1 MAVLEVVKG
10 LTPGRKFLVEGQHA
24 VLGRHPDCDVV
35 LDVAAV
41 SRHHAKI
48 IHETGRYFLEDLG
61 SRNGTF
67 INGQMIHGRAA
78 LQEGD
83 QVGIC
88 DLAFHFHLDQDEPTG
103 SIMPLLVDDSPDEKI
118 RSSTVMSKLDVS
130 SSWRADLLVAR
141 PEVKLKAMVEISKN
155 LGRAVVLEDVL
166 VKLLDSLFKIFIQA
180 DRGFIVLRS
189 PGDGALVPKAVKY
202 RREDDSRGVRIS
214 RTIINEA
221 IAGKEAIL
229 SADAASDARFQMAE
243 SITDFKIRSMM
254 CAPLVDSE
262 ERALGVIQ
270 IDTLDRRT
278 RFGEDDLE
286 LLGSIAVQAAGAV
299 EKAQLHE
306 EMVRQR
312 IIERDLELARAEQ
325 RRCIPS
331 QPPQIPGYHFFDYY
345 EAAYQVGGD
354 YFDYVPMSDGRMA
367 VVVADVAG
375 KGIAAALLMA
385 QLSVIVQYQ
394 LASQPDPA
402 LAVREI
408 NRAFARHGWEDR
420 FVTFAV
426 AVVDPGSQSLTVVN
440 AGHMPPL
447 LRSRTGQVEPIG
459 ADAAGLPLGV
469 VGDYPYQSTTHN
481 LEPGGFLT
489 LFTDGISEAM
499 DPDGQLYGLQRLEN
513 AFRAPAPGADQLGR
527 HILDDVRS
535 FVSGYPQS
543 DDMCLTCLGRSP
555 AAEEED

>member
-10 LTPGRKFLVEGQHA
+10 LTPGRRFLVEGQHA
-24 VLGRHPDCDVV
+24 VLGRHPDCDVI

-41 SRHHAKI
+41 SRYHAKI
-48 IHETGRYFLEDLG
+48 IHEAGRYFLEDLG

-88 DLAFHFHLDQDEPTG
+88 DLAFHFHLDQDGSTR
-103 SIMPLLVDDSPDEKI
+103 SIMPLLVDDSPDDKV

-180 DRGFIVLRS
+180 DRGFIVLTS
-189 PGDGALVPKAVKY
+189 PEDGSLIPKAVKY
-202 RREDDSRGVRIS
+202 RREDDSRSVRIS

-286 LLGSIAVQAAGAV
+286 LLGSIAAQAAGAV

-331 QPPQIPGYHFFDYY
+331 EPPQIPGYHFFDYY

-354 YFDYVPMSDGRMA
+354 YFDYVPMSNGRMA

-469 VGDYPYQSTTHN
+469 VEDYPYQSTTHN

-489 LFTDGISEAM
+489 IFTDGISEAM

-513 AFRAPAPGADQLGR
+513 AFSAPAPGADQLGR

-555 AAEEED
+555 AAAEED

>member
-103 SIMPLLVDDSPDEKI
+103 SIMPLLVDDSPDDKI

-180 DRGFIVLRS
+180 DRGFIVLTS
-189 PGDGALVPKAVKY
+189 PEDGSLIPKAVKY
-202 RREDDSRGVRIS
+202 RREDDSRSVRIS

-286 LLGSIAVQAAGAV
+286 LLGSIAAQAAGAV

-331 QPPQIPGYHFFDYY
+331 EPPQIPGYHFFDYY

-499 DPDGQLYGLQRLEN
+499 DSDGQLYGLQRLEN
-513 AFRAPAPGADQLGR
+513 AFSAPAPGADQLGR

-543 DDMCLTCLGRSP
+543 DDMCLTCLSRNP
-555 AAEEED
+555 AAEEAD

>member
-1 MAVLEVVKG
+1 MAVLEVIKG
-10 LTPGRKFLVEGQHA
+10 LTPGRRFLVEGQHA

-48 IHETGRYFLEDLG
+48 IHDTGRYFIEDLG

-88 DLAFHFHLDQDEPTG
+88 DLAFHFQLDQDEPTG
-103 SIMPLLVDDSPDEKI
+103 SIMPLLVDDSPDDRI

-180 DRGFIVLRS
+180 DRGFVVLRS
-189 PGDGALVPKAVKY
+189 PDDGSLIPKAVKY
-202 RREDDSRGVRIS
+202 RREDDSRSVRIS

-254 CAPLVDSE
+254 CAPLVDSD

-286 LLGSIAVQAAGAV
+286 LLGSIAAQAAGAV

-312 IIERDLELARAEQ
+312 LIERDLELARAEQ

-354 YFDYVPMSDGRMA
+354 YFDYVPMSNGRMA

-426 AVVDPGSQSLTVVN
+426 AVVDPGGQSLTVVN

-447 LRSRTGQVEPIG
+447 LRSRAGQVEPIG
-459 ADAAGLPLGV
+459 ADEAGLPLGV
-469 VGDYPYQSTTHN
+469 VDDYPYQSSTHN

-499 DPDGQLYGLQRLEN
+499 DPDGELYGLQRLEN
-513 AFRAPAPGADQLGR
+513 AFSAPAPGVDQLGR

-543 DDMCLTCLGRSP
+543 DDMCLTCLSRSP
-555 AAEEED
+555 APPED

>member
-10 LTPGRKFLVEGQHA
+10 LTPGRRFLVEGQHA

-88 DLAFHFHLDQDEPTG
+88 DLAFHFHLDQDESTG
-103 SIMPLLVDDSPDEKI
+103 SIMPLLVDDSPDDKV

-180 DRGFIVLRS
+180 DRGFIVMRL
-189 PGDGALVPKAVKY
+189 PGDGSLVPKAVKY
-202 RREDDSRGVRIS
+202 RREDDSHSVRIS

-262 ERALGVIQ
+262 DRALGVIQ

-286 LLGSIAVQAAGAV
+286 LLGSIAAQAAGAV

-331 QPPQIPGYHFFDYY
+331 EPPQIPGYHFFDYY

-354 YFDYVPMSDGRMA
+354 YFDYVPMSNGRMA

-426 AVVDPGSQSLTVVN
+426 AVVDPGGQSLTVVN

-469 VGDYPYQSTTHN
+469 VEDYPYQSTTHN

-489 LFTDGISEAM
+489 IFTDGISEAM
-499 DPDGQLYGLQRLEN
+499 DPDGQLYGLDRLEN
-513 AFRAPAPGADQLGR
+513 AFSAPAPGADQLGR

-555 AAEEED
+555 AAAEED

>member
-88 DLAFHFHLDQDEPTG
+88 DLAFHFHLDQNEPTG
-103 SIMPLLVDDSPDEKI
+103 SIMPLLVDDSPDDKI

-180 DRGFIVLRS
+180 DRGFIVLTS
-189 PGDGALVPKAVKY
+189 PEDGSLIPKAVKY
-202 RREDDSRGVRIS
+202 RREDDSRSVRIS

-286 LLGSIAVQAAGAV
+286 LLGSIASQAAGAV

-331 QPPQIPGYHFFDYY
+331 EPPQIPGYHFFDYY

-385 QLSVIVQYQ
+385 QLSIIVQYQ

-426 AVVDPGSQSLTVVN
+426 AVVDPDRQSLTVVN

-447 LRSRTGQVEPIG
+447 LRSRAGQVEPIG

-499 DPDGQLYGLQRLEN
+499 DPDGQLYGLQRLES
-513 AFRAPAPGADQLGR
+513 AFSASAPGADQLGR

-555 AAEEED
+555 AVEEAD

>member
-10 LTPGRKFLVEGQHA
+10 LAPGRKFPVEGHRA

-41 SRHHAKI
+41 SRRHATI
-48 IHETGRYFLEDLG
+48 VHETGRYFLEDLG

-67 INGQMIHGRAA
+67 LNGQMIHGRTS
-78 LQEGD
+78 LEEGD

-88 DLAFHFHLDQDEPTG
+88 DLAFHFHLDQDELTG
-103 SIMPLLVDDSPDEKI
+103 SVMPLLVDDNPESSV

-130 SSWRADLLVAR
+130 SSWRGDLLTAR
-141 PEVKLKAMVEISKN
+141 PEVKLKAMVEIAKS
-155 LGRAVVLEDVL
+155 LGRAVALDDVL

-180 DRGFIVLRS
+180 DRGFVVLRS
-189 PGDGALVPKAVKY
+189 RDDESLIPKAVKY
-202 RREDDSRGVRIS
+202 RHDDDSRGVRIS

-221 IAGKEAIL
+221 IASKEAIL

-254 CAPLVDSE
+254 CVPLVDSD

-278 RFGEDDLE
+278 RFGEEDLE
-286 LLGSIAVQAAGAV
+286 LLGSIAAQAAAAV

-306 EMVRQR
+306 EMIRQR
-312 IIERDLELARAEQ
+312 VIERDLELARAEQ

-331 QPPQIPGYHFFDYY
+331 EPPQVPGYNFFHYY

-354 YFDYVPMSDGRMA
+354 YFDYVPLPNGRMA

-394 LASQPDPA
+394 LANQPDPA

-408 NRAFARHGWEDR
+408 NRAFVRHTWEDR

-426 AVVDPGSQSLTVVN
+426 TVIDPANHSLLVVN

-447 LRSRTGQVEPIG
+447 LRNPSGQVEQIG
-459 ADAAGLPLGV
+459 AEAAGLPLGV
-469 VGDYPYQSTTHN
+469 VDEYCYESTTHR
-481 LEPGGFLT
+481 LEPGGFVT

-499 DPDGQLYGLQRLEN
+499 DPNGQLYGLVRLTN
-513 AFRAPAPGADQLGR
+513 AFSAPAPDADQLGR

-543 DDMCLTCLGRSP
+543 DDMCLTCLGRIAGP
-555 AAEEED
+555 VDD